1 MIICIIV
8 AMSKNRVI
16 GKDNNMPWHLSE
28 DLKNFKN
35 ITTGKTIIMGR
46 KTYESIGKPLPN
58 RKNIVLSR
66 NLKDKNIVVAKNID
80 EALLLS
86 ENKNKYKNENEQEV
100 FIIGGE
106 DIYKQTAHMATRL
119 YLTTIDDN
127 IDGDKYFPEIDLSN
141 WIMSYSYK
149 YKKNKF
155 NSHNFTSQ
163 MFNILPDHF
172 AK

>member
-28 DLKNFKN
+28 DLKNFKK

-66 NLKDKNIVVAKNID
+66 KLKDKNIVVAKNID
-80 EALLLS
+80 EALSLS
-86 ENKNKYKNENEQEV
+86 ENEREQEV

-141 WIMSYSYK
+141 WRMSYSFK

-163 MFNILPDHF
+163 MFTISPDHF
-172 AK
+172 AE